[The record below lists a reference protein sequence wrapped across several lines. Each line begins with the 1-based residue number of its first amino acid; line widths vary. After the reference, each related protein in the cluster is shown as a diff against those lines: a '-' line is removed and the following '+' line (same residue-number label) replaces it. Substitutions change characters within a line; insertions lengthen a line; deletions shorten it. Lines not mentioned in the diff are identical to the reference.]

1 MPFISTCGDGVARA
15 ATQVVTYERMGTTV
29 VRPSG
34 LVKENFYSSTAG
46 KKAAM
51 AVSGCILF
59 LFVVGHLIGNL
70 QIYEGP
76 DKLNQYAVLLRS
88 MPALLWSVR
97 IVLLAMVLLHI
108 WSSVQLAARNIS
120 ARPVGY
126 RVKKAAGSSY
136 ASRTMYWSG
145 PIILAFVIYH
155 LLDFTFGNVN
165 PHFEP
170 GNVYGNV
177 VASFHV
183 IPVAAFYIIAMLLL
197 CLHLYHGLWSMFQS
211 LGIAHPRYTPML
223 RRGAAAV
230 AILIAVGNI
239 SIPVAVLSGWVR

>member
-1 MPFISTCGDGVARA
+1 MSWCDEDGAGVL
-15 ATQVVTYERMGTTV
+15 TYERMGTAV
-29 VRPSG
+29 VQ
-34 LVKENFYSSTAG
+34 EHFYTSTTG

-76 DKLNQYAVLLRS
+76 DKLNHYAVLLRS
-88 MPALLWSVR
+88 MPALLWAVR
-97 IVLLAMVLLHI
+97 AVLLAMVLLHI
-108 WSSVQLAARNIS
+108 WSAVQLAARNIG

-126 RVKKAAGSSY
+126 QKKTATGSSY

-145 PIILAFVIYH
+145 PIVLAFVIYH
-155 LLDFTFGNVN
+155 LLDFTFGAVN
-165 PHFEP
+165 PHYEP
-170 GNVYGNV
+170 GNVYANV
-177 VASFHV
+177 VASFQV

-223 RRGAAAV
+223 RRGAAVV
-230 AILIAVGNI
+230 ATLIAAGNI

>member
-1 MPFISTCGDGVARA
+1 
-15 ATQVVTYERMGTTV
+15 
-29 VRPSG
+29 
-34 LVKENFYSSTAG
+34 
-46 KKAAM
+46 M

-76 DKLNQYAVLLRS
+76 EKLNRYAVLLRS
-88 MPALLWSVR
+88 MPALLWGVR
-97 IVLLAMVLLHI
+97 TVLLAMVLLHI
-108 WSSVQLAARNIS
+108 WSSVQLAGRNIA

-126 RVKKAAGSSY
+126 RIKKATGSSY

-145 PIILAFVIYH
+145 PIILVFVIYH
-155 LLDFTFGNVN
+155 LLDFTFGQVN
-165 PHFEP
+165 PHFQP

-177 VASFHV
+177 VASFQL
-183 IPVAAFYIIAMLLL
+183 IPVAVFYIIAMLLL

-223 RRGAAAV
+223 RRGAAVV
-230 AILIAVGNI
+230 ALLIAIGNI
-239 SIPVAVLSGWVR
+239 SIPVAVLSGWVK

>member
-1 MPFISTCGDGVARA
+1 MPDMCWCDGGGAGVL
-15 ATQVVTYERMGTTV
+15 TYERMGTAV
-29 VRPSG
+29 VQ
-34 LVKENFYSSTAG
+34 EHFYTSTTG

-76 DKLNQYAVLLRS
+76 EKLNNYAVLLRS
-88 MPALLWSVR
+88 MPALLWAVR

-108 WSSVQLAARNIS
+108 CTSVLLAGRNIG
-120 ARPVGY
+120 ARPVAY
-126 RVKKAAGSSY
+126 QKKTATGSSY

-155 LLDFTFGNVN
+155 LLDFTFGKVN
-165 PHFEP
+165 PHYQP
-170 GNVYGNV
+170 RNVYGNV
-177 VASFHV
+177 VASFQV
-183 IPVAAFYIIAMLLL
+183 IPVAVFYIIAMLLL

-223 RRGAAAV
+223 RGGAAVV
-230 AILIAVGNI
+230 AKLGANRPVGGHGA
-239 SIPVAVLSGWVR
+239 SVG

>member
-1 MPFISTCGDGVARA
+1 
-15 ATQVVTYERMGTTV
+15 MGTTV

-34 LVKENFYSSTAG
+34 LVKETFYSSTAG

-76 DKLNQYAVLLRS
+76 EKLNRYAVLLRS
-88 MPALLWSVR
+88 MPALLWTVR
-97 IVLLAMVLLHI
+97 TVLLAMVLLHI
-108 WSSVQLAARNIS
+108 WSSVQLAARNIG

-126 RVKKAAGSSY
+126 RMKKASGSSY

-155 LLDFTFGNVN
+155 LLDFTFGQVN

-177 VASFHV
+177 VASFQV

-223 RRGAAAV
+223 RRGAAVV
-230 AILIAVGNI
+230 ATLIAIGNI

>member
-1 MPFISTCGDGVARA
+1 MGSA
-15 ATQVVTYERMGTTV
+15 VV
-29 VRPSG
+29 PQ
-34 LVKENFYSSTAG
+34 KFYSSTTG

-76 DKLNQYAVLLRS
+76 DQLNRYAVLLRTE
-88 MPALLWSVR
+88 PPLLWAVR
-97 IVLLAMVLLHI
+97 IVLLAMLLLHI

-120 ARPVGY
+120 ARPEGY
-126 RVKKAAGSSY
+126 VQKKATGSSY

-155 LLDFTFGNVN
+155 LLDFTFGKVN

-177 VASFHV
+177 VASFQV

-211 LGIAHPRYTPML
+211 LGIAHPRWTPLL
-223 RRGAAAV
+223 RRSAAV
-230 AILIAVGNI
+230 VAMLIAAGNI
-239 SIPVAVLSGWVR
+239 SIPVAVLAGLVR

>member
-1 MPFISTCGDGVARA
+1 
-15 ATQVVTYERMGTTV
+15 
-29 VRPSG
+29 
-34 LVKENFYSSTAG
+34 
-46 KKAAM
+46 M

-59 LFVVGHLIGNL
+59 LFVLGHLIGNL

-76 DKLNQYAVLLRS
+76 EKLNGYAVLLRTE
-88 MPALLWSVR
+88 PPLLWAVR
-97 IVLLAMVLLHI
+97 VVLLTMVLLHI
-108 WSSVQLAARNIS
+108 WSSVQLAARNIT

-126 RVKKAAGSSY
+126 QKKKATGSSY

-155 LLDFTFGNVN
+155 LLDFTFGKVN
-165 PHFEP
+165 PHYEP

-177 VASFHV
+177 VASFQV
-183 IPVAAFYIIAMLLL
+183 IPVAVFYIIAMLLL

-211 LGIAHPRYTPML
+211 LGIAHPRYTPLL
-223 RRGAAAV
+223 RKGAAVV
-230 AILIAVGNI
+230 ATLIAVGNI

>member
-1 MPFISTCGDGVARA
+1 MGSAVVQEHFYTST
-15 ATQVVTYERMGTTV
+15 T
-29 VRPSG
+29 
-34 LVKENFYSSTAG
+34 G

-76 DKLNQYAVLLRS
+76 EKLNRYAVLLRS
-88 MPALLWSVR
+88 MPALLWGVR
-97 IVLLAMVLLHI
+97 TVVLAMVLLHI
-108 WSSVQLAARNIS
+108 WSSVQLAGRNIA

-126 RVKKAAGSSY
+126 RIKKATGSSY

-155 LLDFTFGNVN
+155 LLDFTFGQVN
-165 PHFEP
+165 PHFQP

-177 VASFHV
+177 VASFQL
-183 IPVAAFYIIAMLLL
+183 IPVAVFYIIAMLLL

-211 LGIAHPRYTPML
+211 VGIAHPRYTPML
-223 RRGAAAV
+223 RRGAAVV
-230 AILIAVGNI
+230 ALLIAIGNI
-239 SIPVAVLSGWVR
+239 SIPVAVLSGWVK

>member
-1 MPFISTCGDGVARA
+1 MGAAVVPQHFYNST
-15 ATQVVTYERMGTTV
+15 T
-29 VRPSG
+29 
-34 LVKENFYSSTAG
+34 G
-46 KKAAM
+46 KKAVM

-59 LFVVGHLIGNL
+59 LFVLGHLIGNL

-76 DKLNQYAVLLRS
+76 EKLNGYAVLLRTE
-88 MPALLWSVR
+88 PPLLWAVR
-97 IVLLAMVLLHI
+97 VVLLTMVLLHI
-108 WSSVQLAARNIS
+108 WSSVQLAARNIT

-126 RVKKAAGSSY
+126 QKKKATGSSY

-155 LLDFTFGNVN
+155 LLDFTFGKVN
-165 PHFEP
+165 PHYEP

-177 VASFHV
+177 VASFQV
-183 IPVAAFYIIAMLLL
+183 IPVAVFYIIAMLLL

-211 LGIAHPRYTPML
+211 LGIAHPRYTPLL
-223 RRGAAAV
+223 RKGAAVV
-230 AILIAVGNI
+230 ATLIAVGNI